1 MFGLSAASNSSF
13 PGKPIGLPE
22 GGSDVADG
30 DHAPG
35 IPTCFALN
43 ISGFRVRVRQ
53 VPAAP
58 RNDSVGRSA
67 SDFVRHS
74 PASNNTYDANTA
86 KGAKTAGFISIRLR
100 DETNL
105 RFHETIF
112 YTDAIGWKPAGTTPP
127 CNK

>member
-1 MFGLSAASNSSF
+1 MEDRKICLALSCRSKLSFRAAAR
-13 PGKPIGLPE
+13 LR
-22 GGSDVADG
+22 ADE
-30 DHAPG
+30 PG
-35 IPTCFALN
+35 ISTCSAQNSLR
-43 ISGFRVRVRQ
+43 FRVRVRQ

-86 KGAKTAGFISIRLR
+86 KGAKTAAFVSIRLR

>member
-1 MFGLSAASNSSF
+1 MLGLSAASNSSF

-43 ISGFRVRVRQ
+43 ISRFRVRVRQ

-58 RNDSVGRSA
+58 GMTSVGR
-67 SDFVRHS
+67 DS
-74 PASNNTYDANTA
+74 PASNNTYDANTT

>member
-1 MFGLSAASNSSF
+1 MFGAGLSHVRHSGAAARLRA
-13 PGKPIGLPE
+13 GE
-22 GGSDVADG
+22 
-30 DHAPG
+30 PG
-35 IPTCFALN
+35 IPTCSPQNTSRFRAQ
-43 ISGFRVRVRQ
+43 SGPLRG
-53 VPAAP
+53 PSCP
-58 RNDSVGRSA
+58 GMTSVGR
-67 SDFVRHS
+67 DS